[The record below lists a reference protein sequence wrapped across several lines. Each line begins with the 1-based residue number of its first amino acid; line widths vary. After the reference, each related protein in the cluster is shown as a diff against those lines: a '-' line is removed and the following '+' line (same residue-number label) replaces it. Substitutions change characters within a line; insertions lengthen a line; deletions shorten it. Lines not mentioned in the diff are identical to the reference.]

1 MDQGVIQMNA
11 QEFINRRQHLIEKL
25 PLGSV
30 TILFSGVEIK
40 SSADALF
47 PFVVNKNFFYL
58 TGLEQEHSVLM
69 LVNSGLGI
77 KTYVFIDEID
87 ETKTRWVGKKL
98 DIESAKTIS
107 GIRDVLT
114 YSMFSLRLKEVLSQR
129 EFYGDIQYLY
139 VDLDK
144 NLVINHDLYTTQ
156 AFANQV
162 HADNPSIVIENVHPL
177 VTQLR
182 MVKSPAEVDAI
193 RQAIKATSYGLLHV
207 RKQLKPELYEYQL
220 EALFSY
226 ALKEYGNLT
235 TSFDTIIAAGK
246 NAIVLHY
253 PNPKDKIQDG
263 VLVLCDL
270 GARYQQYAGDIT
282 RTYPASGTFNPLQRQ
297 VYEIVLQANE
307 YIISLAKPGLKIID
321 LQKACLDFLAK
332 ACVKE
337 GLIKKEEDIGLIYYH
352 NVSHHL
358 GLDTHDPISRELP
371 LVPGCVITVEPGLYI
386 KELGIG
392 IRIEDDILITEKGSE
407 NLSIEIPKSISDIE
421 ASLRLPGNK
430 NPQ

>member
-1 MDQGVIQMNA
+1 MNPR
-11 QEFINRRQHLIEKL
+11 ELLSRRQELINKL

-30 TILFSGVEIK
+30 SVLFSGIEQK
-40 SSADALF
+40 SSADGLY
-47 PFVVNKNFFYL
+47 PFVVNKNFYYL
-58 TGLEQEHSVLM
+58 TGIEQEHSALI
-69 LVNSGLGI
+69 LVNSGLGV
-77 KTYVFIDEID
+77 KTYLFVDEID

-98 DIESAKTIS
+98 DLETAKTIS

-114 YSMFSLRLKEVLSQR
+114 YSMFSLRLNEILTQR
-129 EFYGDIQYLY
+129 EFYGDIHELYL
-139 VDLDK
+139 DLEK
-144 NLVINHDLYTTQ
+144 NLIMDQDLFTTQ
-156 AFANQV
+156 AFASKLQRDYSTLGLN
-162 HADNPSIVIENVHPL
+162 NIHPL
-177 VTQLR
+177 ITQLR

-193 RQAIKATSYGLLHV
+193 RQAIKATGYGLLHV

-220 EALFSY
+220 EALFAY

-235 TSFDTIIAAGK
+235 TSFETIIAAGK

-270 GARYQQYAGDIT
+270 GARYKQYAGDIT
-282 RTYPASGTFNPLQRQ
+282 RTYPSSGIFNPLQRQ

-307 YIISLAKPGLKIID
+307 YIISLAKPGMKIID

-337 GLIKKEEDIGLIYYH
+337 GLIKKEEDIGSIYYH

-358 GLDTHDPISRELP
+358 GLDTHDPMSRELP
-371 LVPGCVITVEPGLYI
+371 LAPGCVITVEPGLYI

-407 NLSIEIPKSISDIE
+407 NLSIDIPKSIADIE
-421 ASLRLPGNK
+421 ASLRLPGSK

>member
-1 MDQGVIQMNA
+1 MNP
-11 QEFINRRQHLIEKL
+11 QELLSRRQQLIHKL

-30 TILFSGVEIK
+30 TVLFSGIEQK
-40 SSADALF
+40 SSADALY
-47 PFVVNKNFFYL
+47 PFVVNKNFYYL
-58 TGLEQEHSVLM
+58 TGIEQEHSALI
-69 LVNSGLGI
+69 LVNSGLGV
-77 KTYVFIDEID
+77 KTYLFVDEID

-98 DIESAKTIS
+98 DLETAKAIS

-114 YSMFSLRLKEVLSQR
+114 YSMFSLRLNEILTQR
-129 EFYGDIQYLY
+129 EFYGDIHELYL
-139 VDLDK
+139 DLEK
-144 NLVINHDLYTTQ
+144 NLIMDQDLFTTQ
-156 AFANQV
+156 AFATNLQAEYSSLV
-162 HADNPSIVIENVHPL
+162 FNNIHPL
-177 VTQLR
+177 ITQLR

-193 RQAIKATSYGLLHV
+193 RQAIKATGYGLLHV

-220 EALFSY
+220 EALFAY

-235 TSFDTIIAAGK
+235 TSFETIIAAGK

-270 GARYQQYAGDIT
+270 GARYKQYAGDIT
-282 RTYPASGTFNPLQRQ
+282 RTYPSSGIFNPLQRQ

-307 YIISLAKPGLKIID
+307 YIISLAKPGMKIID
-321 LQKACLDFLAK
+321 LQKACLEFLAK

-337 GLIKKEEDIGLIYYH
+337 GLIKKEEDIGSIYYH

-358 GLDTHDPISRELP
+358 GLDTHDPMSRELP

-407 NLSIEIPKSISDIE
+407 NLSIDIPKSIADIE
-421 ASLRLPGNK
+421 ASLRLPGSK

>member
-1 MDQGVIQMNA
+1 MNA
-11 QEFINRRQHLIEKL
+11 QEFISRRQNVLKQL

-30 TILFSGVEIK
+30 ALLFSGIEMK
-40 SSADALF
+40 ASADSLF
-47 PFVVNKNFFYL
+47 PFIINKNFFYL
-58 TGLEQEHSVLM
+58 TGIEQEHCVLM
-69 LVNSGLGI
+69 LVNSGLGV
-77 KTYVFIDEID
+77 KTYLFIDEID

-98 DIESAKTIS
+98 DMDTAKKIS
-107 GIRDVLT
+107 GINDVLT
-114 YSMFSLRLKEVLSQR
+114 YSMYPLRLEDVLKQR
-129 EFYGDIQYLY
+129 EFYGDIHHVYL
-139 VDLDK
+139 DLEKDVVIDK
-144 NLVINHDLYTTQ
+144 DLWTTQ
-156 AFANQV
+156 QFATTFQTK
-162 HADNPSIVIENVHPL
+162 HPSIKLENLHPL

-193 RQAIKATSYGLLHV
+193 RQAIQATGYGLLHL

-220 EALFSY
+220 EALFAY
-226 ALKEYGNLT
+226 ALKEYGNLS

-253 PNPKDKIQDG
+253 PNPKDKIQEG

-307 YIISLAKPGLKIID
+307 YIISLAKPGLKIVD
-321 LQKACLDFLAK
+321 LQKACLEFLAK

-337 GLIKKEEDIGLIYYH
+337 GLIKKEEDIGSIYYH
-352 NVSHHL
+352 NVGHHL
-358 GLDTHDPISRELP
+358 GLDTHDPVSRELP

-392 IRIEDDILITEKGSE
+392 IRIEDDILITEKGCE
-407 NLSIEIPKSISDIE
+407 NLSIDIPKSIADIE